1 MKVFQIE
8 NGICF
13 YDMTHMYDNAAQAAT
28 HYPPTLLIV
37 DAPDN
42 VQEGWSYDGETFS
55 PPTMEG
61 KIYDET
67 TNAFYDE
74 GGSLP
79 KLVNE
84 LDKKMKQ
91 SRAIAEVE
99 DILGALLGENEED
112 I

>member
-1 MKVFQIE
+1 MKVFQVE

-13 YDMTHMYDNAAQAAT
+13 YDMTSLYDSAAQAAT

-42 VQEGWSYDGETFS
+42 VHEGWVFDGESFS

-61 KIYDET
+61 KIYDES

-74 GGSLP
+74 GGEPP
-79 KLVNE
+79 KPVDSKAEAQKLA
-84 LDKKMKQ
+84 
-91 SRAIAEVE
+91 RAIYDLEEQLAAAK
-99 DILGALLGENEED
+99 ILLGVE
-112 I
+112 

>member
-13 YDMTHMYDNAAQAAT
+13 YDMTPLYDSAEIAKKY
-28 HYPPTLLIV
+28 YPETLLIV

-42 VQEGWSYDGETFS
+42 VQEGWSYDGENFS

-74 GGSLP
+74 GGSPP
-79 KLVNE
+79 KPVNE